1 MELRMASFD
10 FESIPVSQAANYNA
24 AVDSLNFQ
32 TAGASGA
39 MVTVSY
45 LAPDQVGVTL
55 GGQTITFGAGLMG
68 GAATFADGSHLFV
81 GGPGGDAATGTA
93 LGDGLFGG
101 LGDDTLAG
109 GEGNNLL
116 QGNQGAD
123 MLSGGSGN
131 DTIYGGRDN
140 DNIDVGL
147 GVNFGQGNMG
157 NDTVSAALGSGPNT
171 LLGGQGND
179 VVVGAGDND
188 FLNGNLGDDSVS
200 GGAGNDVLRGEDGA
214 DTLDG
219 GLGADTMNGGAGPD
233 RFIFGPGSSDVTLQ
247 GADRIEGWSTEDVID
262 IPGVAAGLYMIPVS
276 YDYDGG
282 GYGGYGGY
290 GGMGGMGG
298 MGATVMPITF
308 DAALAQA
315 NAWFRNYPN
324 WIVTAQVDEGV
335 AVFVDSNGDRVADL
349 SFILV
354 GANISDVTGFAF
366 A

>member
-1 MELRMASFD
+1 MASFD
-10 FESIPVSQAANYNA
+10 FETITVSQAANYNA
-24 AVDSLNFQ
+24 AVDGLTFQ
-32 TAGASGA
+32 SAGATGA

-45 LAPDQVGVTL
+45 LAPDQVAVTL
-55 GGQTITFGAGLMG
+55 AGQTVTFGAGLFG
-68 GAATFADGSHLFV
+68 ESATFPSGALLFV
-81 GGPGGDAATGTA
+81 GGPGGDAVVGTA

-109 GEGNNLL
+109 GDGNDLL

-123 MLSGGSGN
+123 MLSGGTGN
-131 DTIYGGRDN
+131 DTVYGGRD
-140 DNIDVGL
+140 DDSIDVGL
-147 GVNFGQGNMG
+147 GVNFGQGNIG

-179 VVVGAGDND
+179 VVLGAGDND

-200 GGAGNDVLRGEDGA
+200 GGAGNDILRGEDGA

-219 GLGADTMNGGAGPD
+219 GLGTDTLNGGAGPD
-233 RFIFGPGSSDVTLQ
+233 RFIFGQGSSDVTHE

-262 IPGVAAGLYMIPVS
+262 IPGVAAGLHMIPAT
-276 YDYDGG
+276 YDYDPGG
-282 GYGGYGGY
+282 GYGGYGY

-298 MGATVMPITF
+298 MGATIVPTTYEQ
-308 DAALAQA
+308 ALAQA
-315 NAWFRNYPN
+315 NAWLSVYPN

-354 GANISDVTGFAF
+354 GATVTDVSASMFV
-366 A
+366 